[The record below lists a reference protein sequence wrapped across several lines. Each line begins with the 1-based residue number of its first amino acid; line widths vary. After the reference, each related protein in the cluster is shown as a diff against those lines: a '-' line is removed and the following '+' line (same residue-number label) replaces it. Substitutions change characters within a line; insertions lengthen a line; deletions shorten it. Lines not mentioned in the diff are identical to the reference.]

1 MQVLNHIILQGRF
14 TRDPELRRTASG
26 TAVCSFSLAVER
38 DTKNQDGTRPV
49 DFIDHV
55 AWRGTAEMICKYF
68 RKGSAAIT
76 EGRLELRDWTD
87 DAGNRRRNA
96 EVRVANIHFA
106 ESKKKEDAAQGGDPD
121 WNAMR
126 RDMEQRAAD
135 YGGGSGFAEIG
146 EEDGELPF

>member
-1 MQVLNHIILQGRF
+1 MLNHIVLQGRF
-14 TRDPELRRTASG
+14 TRDPELRRTQSG

-38 DTKNQDGTRPV
+38 DIKNQDGTRGV

-68 RKGSAAIT
+68 RKGSMAIT

-87 DAGNRRRNA
+87 NDNIKHRVA
-96 EVRVANIHFA
+96 EVRVERIRFG
-106 ESKKKEDAAQGGDPD
+106 ESKKKEDAAGGETD

-126 RDMEQRAAD
+126 RDM
-135 YGGGSGFAEIG
+135 
-146 EEDGELPF
+146 

>member
-1 MQVLNHIILQGRF
+1 MLNHIILQGRF

-38 DTKNQDGTRPV
+38 DIKNQDGTRTV

-76 EGRLELRDWTD
+76 EGRLELRDWTAD
-87 DAGNRRRNA
+87 DGSKRRSA

-106 ESKKKEDAAQGGDPD
+106 ESKKKDDAAERSGYSEP
-121 WNAMR
+121 A
-126 RDMEQRAAD
+126 
-135 YGGGSGFAEIG
+135 YSGGGADFAEIG

>member
-1 MQVLNHIILQGRF
+1 MLNHIILQGRF

-38 DTKNQDGTRPV
+38 DIKNQDGTRSV
-49 DFIDHV
+49 DFINHV

-68 RKGSAAIT
+68 KKGSMAIT

-87 DAGNRRRNA
+87 NDGNKHREA
-96 EVRVANIHFA
+96 EVRVANIHFG
-106 ESKKKEDAAQGGDPD
+106 ESKKSESND
-121 WNAMR
+121 NLSAMR
-126 RDMEQRAAD
+126 NTLAQMAENN
-135 YGGGSGFAEIG
+135 GGGADFAEIG